1 MFEIHM
7 GVPEMEEFW
16 NALTEKVSSGKA
28 SKSEVKLCNLI
39 GKAMVLLAND
49 PRHPGLQS
57 HEIEVLTA
65 RYGTKVWCSYLQ
77 NNTPAAGRI
86 FWSYGPDKGDIT
98 IVAIEPHPN
107 LHHPNTYRSPPCG
120 QRPIGSFL
128 LILYAYYLKSS
139 LTTST
144 IRPSLMQIVLSVSR
158 ANSSS

>member
-28 SKSEVKLCNLI
+28 SKSETKLYNLI

-49 PRHPGLQS
+49 PRHPSLQS
-57 HEIEVLTA
+57 HEIEVLTS

-107 LHHPNTYRSPPCG
+107 DSKSN
-120 QRPIGSFL
+120 
-128 LILYAYYLKSS
+128 AYKKITL
-139 LTTST
+139 
-144 IRPSLMQIVLSVSR
+144 SLMQTKKE
-158 ANSSS
+158 